1 MSLMSKLL
9 ISTVVATL
17 TLSASSKYESKDL
30 VTYIKKSVVKNPQ
43 VKFKGIQILETKTHK
58 DLKGWDI
65 LLTTMT
71 LEFNK
76 KEIEVP
82 ETIFI
87 KDGLVTDNLVNQKT
101 GMRYRNEIKPTVPE
115 SFYNEAH
122 RLYGD
127 VDAKHKML
135 IFSDPQCPFCQDTIP
150 TILKAVK
157 DSPKKVAVYY
167 YHLPLLRIHPVSGVL
182 TKIMHIAQAKGDTDV
197 IIKMYDLKINP
208 KETNV
213 DTILAEVKKQIGY
226 EVAKDELTTA
236 ALKYSMQA
244 DAKSA
249 NRLMV
254 GGTPTIYIDGKI
266 DKSRTGY
273 KDLISFF

>member
-17 TLSASSKYESKDL
+17 TLSASAKYESKDL
-30 VTYIKKSVVKNPQ
+30 LTYIKKSVVKNPQ
-43 VKFKGIQILETKTHK
+43 VSVKGLKIIESKTHK

-82 ETIFI
+82 ETIFV
-87 KDGLVTDNLVNQKT
+87 KDGLVTGNLINQET
-101 GMRYRNEIKPTVPE
+101 GMSYRSEIKPTVPD
-115 SFYNEAH
+115 SFYNDAH
-122 RLYGD
+122 RLYGNK
-127 VDAKHKML
+127 DAKHKMI
-135 IFSDPQCPFCQDTIP
+135 IFSDPQCPFCQDTVP
-150 TILKAVK
+150 DILKEVK
-157 DSPKKVAVYY
+157 KYPKKVAVYY

-182 TKIMHIAQAKGDTDV
+182 TKIMHIAQTKGDSDLS
-197 IIKMYDLKINP
+197 IKMYGLKINP
-208 KETNV
+208 KET
-213 DTILAEVKKQIGY
+213 DIKKIIAEVKKQIGY
-226 EVAKDELTTA
+226 EITEAEIKDTKVKEA
-236 ALKYSMQA
+236 IKA

-254 GGTPTIYIDGKI
+254 GGTPTIYIDGKW

-273 KDLISFF
+273 KNLISFF